1 MQENRISA
9 KFQELKSKGQKALI
23 TFITAGDPNLDTTE
37 NLVLAL
43 EKAGADIIEL
53 GVPFSDPLADGPTIQ
68 KASQRA
74 IKNEVNLR
82 KILDLV
88 VKLRSRTE
96 IPIVLMTY
104 LNPLY
109 QFGLKDFVT
118 TAVKAG
124 VDGLI
129 IPDLPFEEKNI
140 ITRFIKSGELALIP
154 LVAPTSTE
162 KRIIKICEEAQGFIY
177 CVSVAGI
184 TGIRANVSNNLD
196 EFIELVK
203 VNTSL
208 PIAIGFGVSTALQC
222 HQMGE
227 LCDGVIVGSALV
239 KIIEEKGIKSDE
251 ELVPLVTEFKGAL
264 LGSRR
269 TE

>member
-1 MQENRISA
+1 MQQNRISA
-9 KFQELKSKGQKALI
+9 KFQELKSNGQKALI

-37 NLVLAL
+37 NLVLLL

-68 KASQRA
+68 KASRRA
-74 IKNEVNLR
+74 IKKEVNLR

-88 VKLRSRTE
+88 VKLRRKTQ

-109 QFGLKDFVT
+109 QFGLQEFVN
-118 TAVKAG
+118 TAMHAG
-124 VDGLI
+124 VDGII

-140 ITRFIKSGELALIP
+140 IERFIKSREIALIP
-154 LVAPTSTE
+154 LIAPTSTE
-162 KRIIKICEEAQGFIY
+162 TRIKMICEQAQGFIY

-184 TGIRANVSNNLD
+184 TGIRQNVSNNLN
-196 EFIELVK
+196 EFINLVK
-203 VNTSL
+203 DNTYL
-208 PIAIGFGVSTALQC
+208 PIAIGFGVSNAQQC
-222 HQMGE
+222 QQMSE
-227 LCDGVIVGSALV
+227 LCDGVIVGSVLV

-251 ELVPLVTEFKGAL
+251 ELVPLVKEFKGAL